1 MRVRSPRERRRGAAA
16 CELAVLLPFLALMF
30 AIAADYC
37 RIFYYSQ
44 TVEGCA
50 HAGAMYASG
59 AATRGPGVSPTDAA
73 RQAAVAEGVSL
84 SPPLQADNV
93 TVTFT
98 ASTATV
104 TVTYVFQ
111 PITGYAG
118 PGGPV
123 TVTRT
128 VTMPLAPQPPGAP

>member
-1 MRVRSPRERRRGAAA
+1 MRVRRRRERRRGAAA
-16 CELAVLLPFLALMF
+16 CELAILLPFLALMF

-37 RIFYYSQ
+37 RIFFYSQ

-50 HAGAMYASG
+50 HAGALYASG
-59 AATRGPGVSPTDAA
+59 FATGRTGVSAADAA
-73 RQAAVAEGVSL
+73 KQAAVAEGASL
-84 SPPLQADNV
+84 SPPLTADSV

-98 ASTATV
+98 DTTATV

-123 TVTRT
+123 TLTRT
-128 VTMPLAPQPPGAP
+128 VTMPLAPQPPGSS